1 MTTKTL
7 IDSLRGEDIKTD
19 HGGLNAGDIMV
30 LILDI
35 VLLVYT
41 GWRSYD
47 FLTTSVPSGMELI
60 AMVGLWGLDIGAVL
74 WSVVWMFGSSTK
86 YQDAVAMGFFIFDL
100 LGVILTSTAD
110 ALMYG
115 GASHNEVL
123 SKTIGSIAVVAV
135 PLVVVLNV
143 VAGFIYHMTS
153 PQTAE
158 RRARRK
164 ADHAHNVEMAE
175 SDELSRQVLRLEAET
190 LARADIL
197 EKAKLLAAIR
207 MEQEG
212 LENELNTVL
221 KNRVLKTG
229 VRALEQPA
237 APAAPTASPDQMR
250 ARIAALKT
258 AHTPAGVMTVRIPHV
273 YALADLL
280 AYMNVTADE
289 LVTLFSQINATPD
302 VTYQKFMQVSLL
314 PADMTVENFR
324 TVYAEVME
332 PPVPVGVTVS
342 LTPPAP
348 VGFGGNGHKPNF
360 P

>member
-19 HGGLNAGDIMV
+19 HGGVNAGDIMV

-60 AMVGLWGLDIGAVL
+60 AMVGLWGLDIGAVI
-74 WSVVWMFGSSTK
+74 WSVVWIFGSSTK

-153 PQTAE
+153 PQTTE

-237 APAAPTASPDQMR
+237 AASGDMR
-250 ARIAALKT
+250 ARITALK
-258 AHTPAGVMTVRIPHV
+258 AAKVTPVRYSLP
-273 YALADLL
+273 DLL
-280 AYMNVTADE
+280 AHMGLTIDE
-289 LVTLFSQINATPD
+289 LAGLLADFTSPEVA
-302 VTYQKFMQVSLL
+302 YQKFSQASLL

-324 TVYAEVME
+324 AVVAEALQA
-332 PPVPVGVTVS
+332 VPVQV
-342 LTPPAP
+342 PA
-348 VGFGGNGHKPNF
+348 GFSNNGHKSEKSANF
-360 P
+360 Q

>member
-19 HGGLNAGDIMV
+19 HGGVNAGDIMV

-47 FLTTSVPSGMELI
+47 FLTTSVPSGMEMI
-60 AMVGLWGLDIGAVL
+60 AMVGLWGLDIGAVI
-74 WSVVWMFGSSTK
+74 WSVVWIFGSSTK

-153 PQTAE
+153 PQTTE

-237 APAAPTASPDQMR
+237 AAPDMR
-250 ARIAALKT
+250 ARIVALKA
-258 AHTPAGVMTVRIPHV
+258 AHTPARIYSLP
-273 YALADLL
+273 DLL
-280 AYMNVTADE
+280 AHMNVSAEELAMLLAD
-289 LVTLFSQINATPD
+289 FSSPD
-302 VTYQKFMQVSLL
+302 VAYQKFSQASLL
-314 PADMTVENFR
+314 PANMTVENFR
-324 TVYAEVME
+324 AVVAEALQA
-332 PPVPVGVTVS
+332 VPVQV
-342 LTPPAP
+342 PA
-348 VGFGGNGHKPNF
+348 GFSNNGHKSEKSANF
-360 P
+360 Q